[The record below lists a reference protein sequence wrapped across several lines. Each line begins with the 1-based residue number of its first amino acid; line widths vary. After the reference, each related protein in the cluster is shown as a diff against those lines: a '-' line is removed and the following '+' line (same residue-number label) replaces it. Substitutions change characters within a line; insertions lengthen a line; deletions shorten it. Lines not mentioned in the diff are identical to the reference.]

1 MHHDS
6 NSMLI
11 VKYKPLRAILSFS
24 KTVWKKANLKLE
36 ITPFFAYCTVRIFK
50 ALLSLSSIMH
60 FNIKRVTQC
69 DLLQNFLI
77 YKLPELN

>member
-11 VKYKPLRAILSFS
+11 VKYKPLRVVLSFS

-36 ITPFFAYCTVRIFK
+36 ITSFFAYCTVRIFK
-50 ALLSLSSIMH
+50 AFLSLSSIMH
-60 FNIKRVTQC
+60 FNIKRVIQC

-77 YKLPELN
+77 YQLPELN